1 MNCGRFDMTVLIVDH
16 DAVSLAAIAN
26 LLMAWQYKV
35 QTANDAHQ
43 ALTILQGSKCLFDII
58 ISEFNLLGMSGYD
71 FLKLIQYEFHI
82 PVIMMSEEKEESLI
96 FNILKSGAAHFIAK
110 PFCDE
115 DFKNIEKYV
124 MEAKEEKLFFE
135 SLFVTKEGEEQ
146 KSKNKQSKRK
156 INDKKQEGGFHVS
169 KKSKLV
175 WTPELHNLFMFAI
188 KQIGLETTKVV
199 PKKIQR
205 IMNVPY
211 LTRENVASHLQKYR
225 KFLRDVNEKGITG
238 GMSQR
243 ALRSTFA
250 LSLPMPL
257 LRTMQEKS
265 RNKFHTPT
273 FEYSQTLSY
282 PIENQDNDFNLF
294 NRFPSHQVDHFPY
307 VQQGPNLRY
316 LDQIRLENSNLE
328 KNSGSNN
335 SIYDQNLIGINSL
348 DNSFYPEKNLLYDGG
363 FSSSSFSSYGGGQGW
378 TTSPTTSSS
387 RILTRDLNF
396 NDMNLTNKSFK
407 GGDEIEIPPQAE
419 ITSCVMNE
427 SPINSNKSSKKLQGN
442 KGFSNERSCDRF
454 TGDKDSKEGVTT
466 NDKEFDMDI
475 VEALF
480 GIIKD

>member
-175 WTPELHNLFMFAI
+175 WTPELHNLFM
-188 KQIGLETTKVV
+188 
-199 PKKIQR
+199 

-282 PIENQDNDFNLF
+282 PTENQDNDFNLF
-294 NRFPSHQVDHFPY
+294 NRFPSHQVDNFPY

-328 KNSGSNN
+328 INGGSIN

-348 DNSFYPEKNLLYDGG
+348 DNSFYPEKNLLYDSG

-387 RILTRDLNF
+387 KILTRDLNF
-396 NDMNLTNKSFK
+396 NDMNLTN
-407 GGDEIEIPPQAE
+407 
-419 ITSCVMNE
+419 
-427 SPINSNKSSKKLQGN
+427 KLQGN